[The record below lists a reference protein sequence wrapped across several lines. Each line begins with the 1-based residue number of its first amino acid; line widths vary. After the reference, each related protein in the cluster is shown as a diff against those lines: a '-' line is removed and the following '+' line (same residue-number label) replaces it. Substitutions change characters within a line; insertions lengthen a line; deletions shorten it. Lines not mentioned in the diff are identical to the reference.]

1 VAEQLVEELRHFI
14 TSDILFGR
22 DDLVIGDD
30 APLFDE
36 GLVDSVGLMRLVA
49 YLEEHYRL
57 AIGDE
62 ELMPENFGTIAR
74 LAAFVAQKRREGG

>member
-1 VAEQLVEELRHFI
+1 MTENLAEELRRFI
-14 TSDILFGR
+14 ASDILFGR
-22 DDLVIGDD
+22 DDVVVAGDTH
-30 APLFDE
+30 LFDE

-62 ELMPENFGTIAR
+62 ELMPENFETIAR
-74 LAAFVAQKRREGG
+74 LAAFVARKRGEGG